1 MSKSESFRR
10 KKEVKIMKPMI
21 WHPEEKDAKINEYFQ
36 AVNHAP
42 YITIWAW
49 ALILFCG
56 VASII
61 VIGGF

>member
-1 MSKSESFRR
+1 
-10 KKEVKIMKPMI
+10 MKPMI

-49 ALILFCG
+49 ALILFCS
-56 VASII
+56 VASIV